1 MAQANVDSPYSMFGI
16 GQVRDKSMNAR
27 LRGMGGV
34 ANAMYGGGCIN
45 VENPA
50 SYAMIDTLAFLFDAG
65 FYAKSSTFSTLDMT
79 EKASN
84 ASFDYLAMGFGITS
98 WWKAAVGVQP
108 YGAVGYNMI
117 VKDHD
122 DLIGNYATAF
132 KGSGG
137 LNQVFIGNAFRLNKH
152 FSVGANV
159 NYVFGDTESLTTLY
173 FPDSTNLLN
182 SRRGVDL
189 MVNSFMFDYG
199 ILFNTPVGNGM
210 TMSIGMTYDQKVRL
224 KGKQTTFIRTIEG
237 GIGENDV
244 EYVIDTIFYAQN
256 SNARL
261 TMPQGAGF
269 GVALQKDNR
278 WTVGADFNWTQWS
291 RFARQG
297 VNDSLQNSW
306 NVALGCEFM
315 PVSSSVSNYWTH
327 ATYRLG
333 GFYQQTFLNLHGNSI
348 NKFGITAGMSLPL
361 PKTLSKFNIGLE
373 LGQCGTKSDN
383 LIQER
388 YINMTIGISIHE
400 RWFMKRKYK

>member
-1 MAQANVDSPYSMFGI
+1 MRISTSKKLVLAFLLVLAGGSVLAQANVDSPYSMFGI
-16 GQVRDKSMNAR
+16 GQVRDKPMNAR

-152 FSVGANV
+152 FS
-159 NYVFGDTESLTTLY
+159 
-173 FPDSTNLLN
+173 
-182 SRRGVDL
+182 
-189 MVNSFMFDYG
+189 
-199 ILFNTPVGNGM
+199 
-210 TMSIGMTYDQKVRL
+210 
-224 KGKQTTFIRTIEG
+224 
-237 GIGENDV
+237 
-244 EYVIDTIFYAQN
+244 
-256 SNARL
+256 
-261 TMPQGAGF
+261 
-269 GVALQKDNR
+269 
-278 WTVGADFNWTQWS
+278 
-291 RFARQG
+291 
-297 VNDSLQNSW
+297 
-306 NVALGCEFM
+306 
-315 PVSSSVSNYWTH
+315 
-327 ATYRLG
+327 
-333 GFYQQTFLNLHGNSI
+333 
-348 NKFGITAGMSLPL
+348 
-361 PKTLSKFNIGLE
+361 
-373 LGQCGTKSDN
+373 
-383 LIQER
+383 
-388 YINMTIGISIHE
+388 
-400 RWFMKRKYK
+400 